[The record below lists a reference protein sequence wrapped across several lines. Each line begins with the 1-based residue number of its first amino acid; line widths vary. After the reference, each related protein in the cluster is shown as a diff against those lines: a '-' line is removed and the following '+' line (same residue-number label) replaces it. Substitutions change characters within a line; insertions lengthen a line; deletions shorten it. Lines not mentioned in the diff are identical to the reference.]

1 MYYSILQFYIVG
13 IFYCEIGDSLFC
25 FDYRWYAR
33 IFIFLFLFQ
42 LIVHFSFLLSVA
54 FCAVVCVALAHL
66 ADVYACG
73 TDFTFSFLCNRRGHL
88 SSRNLVLGMLSTIF
102 QEGVFQR
109 FFKTGFKF
117 RCIVT
122 SACVKKRWRAL
133 FEADERAGIRCPDPL
148 VRLLQLDFPETISR
162 FLED

>member
-1 MYYSILQFYIVG
+1 MQVHYSILQFYIVG
-13 IFYCEIGDSLFC
+13 IFYREIGDSLFC

-33 IFIFLFLFQ
+33 IFIFIFLFR
-42 LIVHFSFLLSVA
+42 LVARFSFLLSVA

-73 TDFTFSFLCNRRGHL
+73 TDYIFSSLCSRRGHL
-88 SSRNLVLGMLSTIF
+88 SSRNLVLGRLSTIF

-109 FFKTGFKF
+109 FFRTGFKF

-122 SACVKKRWRAL
+122 SACVKKRRRAL
-133 FEADERAGIRCPDPL
+133 LRQTNVQELNAKTRSSVCSSWTSQKLFQD
-148 VRLLQLDFPETISR
+148 S
-162 FLED
+162 